1 MEGEDLI
8 LKLESLGFDF
18 DTVVLYSESGEI
30 IRVIGDN
37 PDFSEKLPDLCQ
49 IVHSVGINL
58 TKVVNKGD
66 YHYTIV
72 EGLEGNIL
80 FCGYKTYCL
89 IGIIKENGKPYRYQ
103 SAFQ

>member
-49 IVHSVGINL
+49 IVHSV
-58 TKVVNKGD
+58 
-66 YHYTIV
+66 
-72 EGLEGNIL
+72 
-80 FCGYKTYCL
+80 
-89 IGIIKENGKPYRYQ
+89 
-103 SAFQ
+103 